1 MNGASFVNSV
11 KRGRLVMIAAD
22 IIAMTVF
29 SFVLCMFIEVFI
41 AGLSV
46 FQSLQ
51 ARAAAIPVNLI
62 TGRPYGCFRDWLFRR
77 LGIERKTPFKAVI
90 GDTLAFV
97 VFQVP
102 LYVVV
107 LLFAGATWRQI
118 FVSSVFMT
126 TIFSLAG
133 RPYGLFLDLCRR
145 LALRIAGSLDP
156 AREKRSRKG
165 TESWHKNKNKEDIP
179 HEDKPLKDTKRP

>member
-1 MNGASFVNSV
+1 VDKAPFGNSG
-11 KRGRLVMIAAD
+11 KRDRLVMMAAD
-22 IIAMTVF
+22 IISMTIF
-29 SFVLCMFIEVFI
+29 SFVLCFFIEVFI
-41 AGLSV
+41 AGLPV
-46 FQSLQ
+46 LQSLQ
-51 ARAAAIPVNLI
+51 ARTAAIPVNLI

-77 LGIERKTPFKAVI
+77 LRIERKTPLKAVI

-107 LLFAGATWRQI
+107 LLFAGATWKQI

-133 RPYGLFLDLCRR
+133 RPYGLFLDLCRG
-145 LALRIAGSLDP
+145 LARRALGSGTGGGASVEPLP
-156 AREKRSRKG
+156 GGNRGGSGITRGSEPCCRE
-165 TESWHKNKNKEDIP
+165 
-179 HEDKPLKDTKRP
+179 

>member
-1 MNGASFVNSV
+1 MVESFFSNS
-11 KRGRLVMIAAD
+11 KRDRLVMIAAD

-29 SFVLCMFIEVFI
+29 SFVLCLFIEVFI
-41 AGLSV
+41 AGLTV

-51 ARAAAIPVNLI
+51 ARAAAIPVNLL
-62 TGRPYGCFRDWLFRR
+62 TGRPYGCFRDWLFQS
-77 LGIERKTPFKAVI
+77 LGIERKTPLKAVM

-97 VFQVP
+97 LFQVP
-102 LYVVV
+102 LYVLV

-118 FVSSVFMT
+118 FLSSAFMT
-126 TIFSLAG
+126 AIFSLAG

-145 LALRIAGSLDP
+145 LALRIAGSLDH

-165 TESWHKNKNKEDIP
+165 PESWHKNKSKEDIP